1 MLAPILDE
9 AKESTNELA
18 KALNDA
24 VYKISEDDFGRK
36 FSISLSFWLD
46 SFPLIPKT
54 ILIVKQPREKKEAI
68 VIAVLVG
75 TTFVEMRFVGRLCNQ
90 NEY

>member
-9 AKESTNELA
+9 AKESTNELV

-54 ILIVKQPREKKEAI
+54 ILVVRHPREKKET
-68 VIAVLVG
+68 VVLTVLVG
-75 TTFVEMRFVGRLCNQ
+75 TTFVEMRFVGRLSTQ
-90 NEY
+90 